1 MLYSWA
7 ETLQCYS
14 VSLYPCIQAAGCEY
28 PLVVSYY
35 SSFSLSRNKHGTKKK
50 TTTRNRRVEEA
61 EKMKCYK
68 TLIYKQFVQVSG
80 LCDPQFLSYL
90 PKHLTHLCRAWY
102 GVDQCGRR
110 KSTKHLVFTFSVKAL
125 SFHSRASIRA
135 HKHVF

>member
-28 PLVVSYY
+28 PLVVSYILR
-35 SSFSLSRNKHGTKKK
+35 FHCHTINTAQKKK
-50 TTTRNRRVEEA
+50 TTRNRPVEEA

-110 KSTKHLVFTFSVKAL
+110 KSTKTSGVHFFCKSSFFSL
-125 SFHSRASIRA
+125 ES
-135 HKHVF
+135 

>member
-1 MLYSWA
+1 MLYSWV

-14 VSLYPCIQAAGCEY
+14 VSLYRCIQAAGCEY
-28 PLVVSYY
+28 PLFVSYY
-35 SSFSLSRNKHGTKKK
+35 SSFSLSRNKHTHGTKKK
-50 TTTRNRRVEEA
+50 TTRNRPVEEA

-68 TLIYKQFVQVSG
+68 TLTYKQFVQVSG

-110 KSTKHLVFTFSVKAL
+110 KSTKTSGVHFFCKSSFFSL
-125 SFHSRASIRA
+125 ES
-135 HKHVF
+135 